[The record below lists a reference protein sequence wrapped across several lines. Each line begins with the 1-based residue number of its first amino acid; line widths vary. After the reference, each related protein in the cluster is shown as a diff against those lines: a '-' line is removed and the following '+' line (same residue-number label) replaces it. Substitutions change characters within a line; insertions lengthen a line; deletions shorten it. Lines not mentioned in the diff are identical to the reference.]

1 MKKYLFLILVLSTIV
16 TSCCKVQS
24 NFIGIKNI
32 KFSNFQL
39 SEVDTFFALPHYSD
53 SVLPWSAY
61 EQYRETTSSL
71 EALMKTNELTH
82 FQPIEIVLKDTSKRF
97 VIVSTKSLN
106 VSETKKRC
114 SPVNVYIL
122 EFSVNGTKQTGDTII
137 VTQ

>member
-1 MKKYLFLILVLSTIV
+1 MKHYFYLIIMLSIIV
-16 TSCCKVQS
+16 ASCCKVQS
-24 NFIGIKNI
+24 NFLGIKSI

-39 SEVDTFFALPHYSD
+39 SEVDTFYALPHYAD

-61 EQYRETTSSL
+61 GQYKETTSSL
-71 EALMKTNELTH
+71 DTMLMTNELTH

-114 SPVNVYIL
+114 SPVNVSIL

-137 VTQ
+137 IAK

>member
-1 MKKYLFLILVLSTIV
+1 MKHFFYLILVLSSIL

-39 SEVDTFFALPHYSD
+39 SEVDTFYALPHYAD

-61 EQYRETTSSL
+61 GQYRETTSSL
-71 EALMKTNELTH
+71 DTLLMTNELTH

-106 VSETKKRC
+106 VAETKKRC
-114 SPVNVYIL
+114 SPVNIFIL
-122 EFSVNGTKQTGDTII
+122 EFSVNGAMQTGDTII
-137 VTQ
+137 IAK

>member
-1 MKKYLFLILVLSTIV
+1 MKQYFYLIIIISSIV
-16 TSCCKVQS
+16 TGCCKIQS

-39 SEVDTFFALPHYSD
+39 SEVDTFYALPHYAD

-61 EQYRETTSSL
+61 GQYKETNASL
-71 EALMKTNELTH
+71 NTLLMTNELTH

-97 VIVSTKSLN
+97 VVTSTKSLN
-106 VSETKKRC
+106 VPESKKLC

-122 EFSVNGTKQTGDTII
+122 EFTVNSTKQTGDTILI
-137 VTQ
+137 SK